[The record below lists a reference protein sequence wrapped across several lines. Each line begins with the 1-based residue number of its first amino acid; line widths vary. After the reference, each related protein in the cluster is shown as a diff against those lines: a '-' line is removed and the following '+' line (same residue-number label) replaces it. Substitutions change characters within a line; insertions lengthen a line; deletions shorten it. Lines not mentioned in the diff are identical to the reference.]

1 MWMPIGAIMNE
12 STTMRISSKHLL
24 EPFFAP
30 RGVAVI
36 GVSPKLGNQGR
47 RIVESLCAQGFG
59 GRITTV
65 HPKGLSLSYVDSVTR
80 IKDLPE
86 DTDLAIAA
94 ISAAHV
100 PELIEPLANQGI
112 HNLIVISGG
121 FAETGEEGKDL
132 QHNLQELCR
141 KWGVRIIGPNC
152 LGTFSALDHF
162 NSFFLSPDEIQFPD
176 CGSIAIISQSGAF
189 LSSMLD
195 QLAKRGLGVHRAIN
209 FGNRIDIG
217 ECEALE
223 AFVADP
229 AVKVI
234 GVYLESVQDGHRFFE
249 LARSITKPIVICK
262 GGKSEKG
269 HRAIQAHSA
278 SLAGSY
284 GVFQTACKQAGM
296 IEVQGLGELINA
308 LHVLSLE
315 TATLGN
321 KVLIVSNGG
330 GMGVLLTDL
339 CEQGECIVEEPPFEI
354 QQELKKVLPG
364 YYSFKNPIDLTGS
377 GSNEQCALVLE
388 KLLNL
393 GIYDCLLLVILSGT
407 EGINADIAT
416 RLQSILPENF
426 PVVLG
431 AYGKNMYPQLC
442 TALHKNGIP
451 VFPSGEEAAW
461 AINLLNRAEKQKSN
475 LKLYPT
481 MVEPIYSA
489 LPLQNWLNKTVELPD
504 EMQLKEKLSECGV
517 QIPRRLPA
525 AKRDCLDKVIK
536 KFNLPI
542 TLKVIGKDIQHKTE
556 IKGIRIDIY
565 LENALV
571 QEWKNMNK
579 TWPGQIWAEEQMP
592 PGLDLIVGMQRDVDF
607 GPVLLVGTGGK
618 YVEVYKDIERIVLPA
633 DDDEIRQVIF
643 RTRVGRVIQG
653 FRGESPLDIL
663 KLLGFIKLIAKWVEG
678 EPKIRSLDF
687 NPIRLYQDSLVVLD
701 AKMMIDNN
709 FQEKKNHEH

>member
-1 MWMPIGAIMNE
+1 MNE
-12 STTMRISSKHLL
+12 AATMSISSNHLL

-36 GVSPKLGNQGR
+36 GVSPKTGNQGR

-65 HPKGLSLSYVDSVTR
+65 HPKGLSLSYVDSATK
-80 IKDLPE
+80 IEDLPE
-86 DTDLAIAA
+86 DIDLAIAA
-94 ISAAHV
+94 ISATHV
-100 PELIEPLANQGI
+100 PELIEPLANHGI

-121 FAETGEEGKDL
+121 FAEAGEEGKDL
-132 QHNLQELCR
+132 QHDLQELCQ

-152 LGTFSALDHF
+152 LGSFSAPDHF

-234 GVYLESVQDGHRFFE
+234 GVYLESVQEGHRFFE
-249 LARSITKPIVICK
+249 LARSIAKPIVVCK

-284 GVFQTACKQAGM
+284 DVFQTACKQAGM

-315 TATLGN
+315 PAPLGN
-321 KVLIVSNGG
+321 RVLIVSNGG

-339 CEQGECIVEEPPFEI
+339 CEQGECSLEEPPLEI
-354 QQELKKVLPG
+354 QQELKKVLPD

-377 GSNEQCALVLE
+377 GTNEQCVLVLS

-393 GIYDCLLLVILSGT
+393 EIYDCLLLVILSGT

-416 RLQSILPENF
+416 RLQNVLPENF

-431 AYGKNMYPQLC
+431 AYGKKMYSQLC
-442 TALHKNGIP
+442 ADFHKNGIP

-461 AINLLNRAEKQKSN
+461 AINLLNRARKQKLN
-475 LKLYPT
+475 LRLYPRV
-481 MVEPIYSA
+481 MEPIYSA
-489 LPLQNWLNKTVELPD
+489 LPLQNWLNQTAELPD

-525 AKRDCLDKVIK
+525 AKRDCLNKVIK
-536 KFNLPI
+536 KFKLPI
-542 TLKVIGKDIQHKTE
+542 TLKVIGKEIQHKTE

-571 QEWKNMNK
+571 REWKDMNK

-618 YVEVYKDIERIVLPA
+618 YVEVYRDIERIVLPA
-633 DDDEIRQVIF
+633 DDDEIRQAIF

-653 FRGESPLDIL
+653 FRGENPLDIL
-663 KLLGFIKLIAKWVEG
+663 KLLDFIKLIAIWVEG

-701 AKMMIDNN
+701 AKMVIDKN
-709 FQEKKNHEH
+709 FQEGKNHEH

>member
-1 MWMPIGAIMNE
+1 MNE
-12 STTMRISSKHLL
+12 SATRNISSNLLL

-30 RGVAVI
+30 RSVAVI

-47 RIVESLCAQGFG
+47 RIVESLCTQGYKG
-59 GRITTV
+59 LITTV
-65 HPKGLSLSYVDSVTR
+65 HPKGLSLSYVNSVTR

-94 ISAAHV
+94 ISATHV

-121 FAETGEEGKDL
+121 FAETGEKGKDL
-132 QHNLQELCR
+132 QQNLQELCR

-152 LGTFSALDHF
+152 LGIFSAPDHF
-162 NSFFLSPDEIQFPD
+162 NSFFLSPDDIQFPD

-234 GVYLESVQDGHRFFE
+234 GVYLESAQDGHRFFE

-284 GVFQTACKQAGM
+284 DVFQTACKQAGM

-308 LHVLSLE
+308 LYVLSLKS
-315 TATLGN
+315 APLGN
-321 KVLIVSNGG
+321 RTLIVSNGG

-339 CEQGECIVEEPPFEI
+339 CEQEKCIVEEPPFEI
-354 QQELKKVLPG
+354 QQELKKVLPH

-377 GSNEQCALVLE
+377 GTNEQCVFVLD

-407 EGINADIAT
+407 EGINADIAPQ
-416 RLQSILPENF
+416 LQNILPENF

-431 AYGKNMYPQLC
+431 AYGENMYPQLC
-442 TALHKNGIP
+442 TAFHKKGIP

-461 AINLLNRAEKQKSN
+461 AVNLLNRAGKQKLN
-475 LKLYPT
+475 LELSPT
-481 MVEPIYSA
+481 AMEPIYSP
-489 LPLQNWLNKTVELPD
+489 LPLQNWLNQTVDPPD
-504 EMQLKEKLSECGV
+504 EMYLKEKFLECGV
-517 QIPRRLPA
+517 NIPNRLPA
-525 AKRDCLDKVIK
+525 ATRDCLDKVLQNF
-536 KFNLPI
+536 KFPI
-542 TLKVIGKDIQHKTE
+542 TLKVIGKGIQHKTE
-556 IKGIRIDIY
+556 IRGVRIDIY
-565 LENALV
+565 LENDLV
-571 QEWKNMNK
+571 REWENMNK
-579 TWPGQIWAEEQMP
+579 SWPRQIWAEEQMP
-592 PGLDLIVGMQRDVDF
+592 LGLDLMVGMHRDTDF
-607 GPVLLVGTGGK
+607 GPVLLFGTGGK
-618 YVEVYKDIERIVLPA
+618 YVEAYKDIERIILPA
-633 DDDEIRQVIF
+633 NDDEIMQAIF
-643 RTRVGRVIQG
+643 RTRVGRIIKG
-653 FRGESPLDIL
+653 FRGESPLDVQ
-663 KLLGFIKLIAKWVEG
+663 KLLGFIKLIAEWVLE
-678 EPKIRSLDF
+678 EPKLRSLDF

-701 AKMMIDNN
+701 AKIVIDNN
-709 FQEKKNHEH
+709 FQEGKNHEH

>member
-1 MWMPIGAIMNE
+1 MNE
-12 STTMRISSKHLL
+12 PLAVRVSSIPLL

-30 RGVAVI
+30 RSVAVI
-36 GVSPKLGNQGR
+36 GASPKLGNQGR
-47 RIVESLCAQGFG
+47 RIVESLCAQGFK

-65 HPKGLSLSYVDSVTR
+65 HPKGRSLSYIDSVTR

-94 ISAAHV
+94 VSAAHV
-100 PELIEPLANQGI
+100 LELIEPLANQGI

-121 FAETGEEGKDL
+121 FAETGDEGKVL
-132 QHNLQELCR
+132 QHDLQELCR

-152 LGTFSALDHF
+152 LGIFSAPDHF

-223 AFVADP
+223 AFLADP

-284 GVFQTACKQAGM
+284 DVFQTACKQTGM

-308 LHVLSLE
+308 LHVLSLGPVP
-315 TATLGN
+315 LGN
-321 KVLIVSNGG
+321 RTLIVSNGG

-339 CEQGECIVEEPPFEI
+339 CEQGESIVEEPPFEV

-377 GSNEQCALVLE
+377 GTNEQCVCAVE

-416 RLQSILPENF
+416 RLQNVLPENF

-431 AYGKNMYPQLC
+431 AYGENMYPQLC
-442 TALHKNGIP
+442 AAFHGKGIP
-451 VFPSGEEAAW
+451 VFSSGEEAAW
-461 AINLLNRAEKQKSN
+461 AVNLLNRVGKQKAN
-475 LKLYPT
+475 LKILPPE
-481 MVEPIYSA
+481 VKSIYSS
-489 LPLQNWLNKTVELPD
+489 LPLQGWLDQTIDLPD
-504 EMQLKEKLSECGV
+504 EMCIKEKLLECGV
-517 QIPRRLPA
+517 HIPSRLPA
-525 AKRDCLDKVIK
+525 ATRDCLDKVLH
-536 KFNLPI
+536 KFKLPI
-542 TLKVIGKDIQHKTE
+542 TLKVIGKDIRHKTE

-565 LENALV
+565 LENDLV
-571 QEWKNMNK
+571 REWKNMNK

-592 PGLDLIVGMQRDVDF
+592 PGLDLIVGMHRDVDF
-607 GPVLLVGTGGK
+607 GPVLLFGTGGK
-618 YVEVYKDIERIVLPA
+618 YVEVYRDIERIILPT
-633 DDDEIRQVIF
+633 DDDEIMQAIF
-643 RTRVGRVIQG
+643 RTRVGRVIKG
-653 FRGESPLDIL
+653 FRGESQLDTL
-663 KLLGFIKLIAKWVEG
+663 KLLGFIKLIANWIEG
-678 EPKIRSLDF
+678 EPKISSLDI

-701 AKMMIDNN
+701 AKMMIDKN
-709 FQEKKNHEH
+709 FQEGKNHEH

>member
-1 MWMPIGAIMNE
+1 MWMPIGAIMNN
-12 STTMRISSKHLL
+12 SATMRISSNHLL

-36 GVSPKLGNQGR
+36 GASPKLGNQGR
-47 RIVESLCAQGFG
+47 RIVESLFAQGFE

-65 HPKGLSLSYVDSVTR
+65 HPKGLSVSDVDSVTR

-94 ISAAHV
+94 ISATHV
-100 PELIEPLANQGI
+100 PELIKPLANQGI

-121 FAETGEEGKDL
+121 FAETGEEGKGL
-132 QHNLQELCR
+132 QHDLQELCR

-152 LGTFSALDHF
+152 LGIFSAPDHF
-162 NSFFLSPDEIQFPD
+162 NSFFLSPEEIQFPD

-189 LSSMLD
+189 LSSILD

-217 ECEALE
+217 ECEVLE

-234 GVYLESVQDGHRFFE
+234 GIYLESVQEGHRFFE
-249 LARSITKPIVICK
+249 IARSITKPIVICK

-284 GVFQTACKQAGM
+284 DVFKTACKQAGI

-308 LHVLSLE
+308 LHVLSIE
-315 TATLGN
+315 PAPLGN

-377 GSNEQCALVLE
+377 GTNEQCTLALD

-416 RLQSILPENF
+416 PLQSILPENF

-431 AYGKNMYPQLC
+431 AYGKTMYPQLC
-442 TALHKNGIP
+442 ANFHKNGIP

-461 AINLLNRAEKQKSN
+461 AINLLNRTGKQNSN
-475 LKLYPT
+475 LKSFPT
-481 MVEPIYSA
+481 SMKPSYNS
-489 LPLQNWLNKTVELPD
+489 LPLQNWLVQTVELPD
-504 EMQLKEKLSECGV
+504 EMQFKEKLSECGV

-536 KFNLPI
+536 IFKLPI

-565 LENALV
+565 LENTLV
-571 QEWKNMNK
+571 REWKNMNK

-618 YVEVYKDIERIVLPA
+618 YVEVYRDIERIVLPA
-633 DDDEIRQVIF
+633 DDDEIRQAIF

-663 KLLGFIKLIAKWVEG
+663 KLLDFIKLIAKWVEG

-701 AKMMIDNN
+701 AKMVIDKN
-709 FQEKKNHEH
+709 FQEGKNHEH

>member
-1 MWMPIGAIMNE
+1 MNE
-12 STTMRISSKHLL
+12 FATMSISSKHLL

-65 HPKGLSLSYVDSVTR
+65 HPKGLSLSYVSSVTR
-80 IKDLPE
+80 IKALPE

-94 ISAAHV
+94 ISATHV

-112 HNLIVISGG
+112 HNLIVTAGG
-121 FAETGEEGKDL
+121 FAEAGEEGKDL
-132 QHNLQELCR
+132 QHDLQELCR
-141 KWGVRIIGPNC
+141 KWRVRIIGPNC
-152 LGTFSALDHF
+152 LGTFSSPDHF
-162 NSFFLSPDEIQFPD
+162 NSFFLSPDEIQFPN
-176 CGSIAIISQSGAF
+176 CGPIAIISQSGAF
-189 LSSMLD
+189 LSSTLD
-195 QLAKRGLGVHRAIN
+195 QLAKRGLGVYRAIN

-229 AVKVI
+229 TVKVI
-234 GVYLESVQDGHRFFE
+234 GVYLESVQDGDRFFK

-262 GGKSEKG
+262 GGKFEKG

-284 GVFQTACKQAGM
+284 RVFQTACKQAGM
-296 IEVQGLGELINA
+296 IEVQGLSELINA

-315 TATLGN
+315 IAPLGN
-321 KVLIVSNGG
+321 RVLIVSNGG

-377 GSNEQCALVLE
+377 GTNEQCVFVLD

-393 GIYDCLLLVILSGT
+393 GIYDYLLLVILSGT
-407 EGINADIAT
+407 EGINADIASQ
-416 RLQSILPENF
+416 LQSILPEDF
-426 PVVLG
+426 SVVLG
-431 AYGKNMYPQLC
+431 AYGENMYPQLC
-442 TALHKNGIP
+442 TVFHKKGIP

-461 AINLLNRAEKQKSN
+461 AVNLLNRAGKQKSN

-481 MVEPIYSA
+481 AMEPIYSS
-489 LPLQNWLNKTVELPD
+489 LPLQNWPDQTVDPPD
-504 EMQLKEKLSECGV
+504 EMYLKEKLLECGV
-517 QIPRRLPA
+517 HIPNRLPA
-525 AKRDCLDKVIK
+525 ATHDCLGKVLQNFK
-536 KFNLPI
+536 LPI
-542 TLKVIGKDIQHKTE
+542 TLKVVGKGIQHKTE

-565 LENALV
+565 LENDLV
-571 QEWKNMNK
+571 REWKNMNK

-592 PGLDLIVGMQRDVDF
+592 PGLDLMVGMHRDVDF
-607 GPVLLVGTGGK
+607 GPVLLFGTGGK
-618 YVEVYKDIERIVLPA
+618 YVEAYKDIERIILPA
-633 DDDEIRQVIF
+633 NDDEIMQAIF
-643 RTRVGRVIQG
+643 RTRVGLIIQG
-653 FRGESPLDIL
+653 FRGESPLDVQ
-663 KLLGFIKLIAKWVEG
+663 KLLGFIKLIAQWIEG
-678 EPKIRSLDF
+678 EPKICSLDF
-687 NPIRLYQDSLVVLD
+687 NPIRLYHDSLVVLD
-701 AKMMIDNN
+701 AKMVIDNN
-709 FQEKKNHEH
+709 FQEGENHEH